1 MKRKKTSKV
10 LWRALWKVY
19 DFRKRTLRRLRTYH
33 DSLSERT
40 RRRIVLA
47 MLALFTLL
55 SLYTVGKSVY
65 GLLHGGGEHMEI
77 KYIQTFKQNDND
89 TDK

>member
-10 LWRALWKVY
+10 LWQALWKAY
-19 DFRKRTLRRLRTYH
+19 DFRIRRWRTYH

-40 RRRIVLA
+40 RRHIVLA
-47 MLALFTLL
+47 MLVLFALL

-77 KYIQTFKQNDND
+77 KHIQTFKQ
-89 TDK
+89 KR

>member
-1 MKRKKTSKV
+1 MKRKKTGKA
-10 LWRALWKVY
+10 LWRALWKAY
-19 DFRKRTLRRLRTYH
+19 DFRKCALRWLRAYH

-40 RRRIVLA
+40 RRRIVLT
-47 MLALFTLL
+47 MLALFALL

-77 KYIQTFKQNDND
+77 KYIQTFKQ
-89 TDK
+89 KR